1 MPTRDIRARLALE
14 GEQEFKRAMSDAAQS
29 IKTLDAEQKL
39 ADAQFRATG
48 DAQQYAADKARILQE
63 KIAEQQKAVDAAK
76 KAIETMKEKG
86 VDPNSRSMQDWNRK
100 LLTARTR
107 LVTMQTELDK
117 TETELD
123 QQGKELDETG
133 QQADNYNEDL
143 KRIGDGVDFQNT
155 ISAIDDMKGHLES
168 IIRTTAHAAKA
179 LWDMERGAGQWA
191 DEIATAAQQA
201 GVDAETYQA
210 WEYASRFIDTSVET
224 IVSSRQKLLNSMKSD
239 SEETAKVFNQLGVV
253 TRNTDGTLR
262 DQTDTFWDVI
272 DALGRIDDETT
283 RDAYAQTLLGRSA
296 KELNPLINAGSA
308 AYKDLAEE
316 GRDVAVVSQE
326 NVDALTALDD
336 ANQSLDARLQK
347 TQRTI
352 QASLAEPFTE
362 LSTAISDILDRF
374 NEFLETDEGKAA
386 LERVGSAITG
396 LITSFTDMDFEGI
409 VNGAASALN
418 GVTSALEWVSENQ
431 QLVVAAV
438 KAIALAWTGLTV
450 SKEVLTVLQLLK
462 TINWSRISKLG
473 GGAASAAGNA
483 AGEAAGNAAAG
494 AGGGLLSRAGAAIK
508 SGASKVGGAL
518 KTGAAKAGEA
528 IKVAAPVVG
537 GALAKASPYM
547 LFAAAT
553 AGGSAALDRYATE
566 RDYGGYNR
574 AEENYA
580 ELMADTAN
588 ERIRQMQRVMDAF
601 HEAVEATDEQYGGY
615 DINKIKE
622 TFRENAQ
629 AVYDAMPE
637 LDFWDYFRDSVN
649 YEDGLDADEIE
660 KIIDE
665 DMLGDRWVDLGSQ
678 VVAGLAQGIQESQA
692 EAAEAASG
700 MADGV
705 AGAVSET
712 LDINSPSVVMQE
724 MGGYVAQGFADGI
737 ILGTPAA
744 VAAAQQMAAAV
755 AAALQGIGAGAA
767 GMGAAYGMTP
777 MYNGAYAGAGA
788 GGAGGGTIHA
798 TLMMD
803 RRVVGEMVTP
813 VVNSTLPTIVTAR

>member
-76 KAIETMKEKG
+76 SAIEKMKEKG
-86 VDPNSRSMQDWNRK
+86 VDPNSKSMQDWNRK

-201 GVDAETYQA
+201 GVDAETYQS

-224 IVSSRQKLLNSMKSD
+224 IVSSRQKLLNNMKSG

-308 AYKDLAEE
+308 AYKDLADE
-316 GRDVAVVSQE
+316 GREVAVVSQE

-352 QASLAEPFTE
+352 QASLAEPFTQ

-374 NEFLETDEGKAA
+374 NAFLETDEGKAA

-396 LITSFTDMDFEGI
+396 LISSFTDMDFEGI

-418 GVTSALEWVSENQ
+418 AVTSALEWVSDNQ
-431 QLVVAAV
+431 ELVVAAV

-462 TINWSRISKLG
+462 TINWSKISKIG
-473 GGAASAAGNA
+473 GGAAASAAGNA
-483 AGEAAGNAAAG
+483 AGGAAAG
-494 AGGGLLSRAGAAIK
+494 TGGGLLSRAGTAIK
-508 SGASKVGGAL
+508 NGVAKV
-518 KTGAAKAGEA
+518 
-528 IKVAAPVVG
+528 APVVG

-588 ERIRQMQRVMDAF
+588 ERIQQMQRVMDAF
-601 HEAVEATDEQYGGY
+601 HEAVEAEDEQYGGY

-622 TFRENAQ
+622 TFRKNAQ

-649 YEDGLDADEIE
+649 YEDGLSAEEIE
-660 KIIDE
+660 KIINAP
-665 DMLGDRWVDLGSQ
+665 DMLGDTWVDLGSD
-678 VVAGLAQGIQESQA
+678 VVAGLAQGIEQSQA
-692 EAAEAASG
+692 EAAEAAAG

-724 MGGYVAQGFADGI
+724 MGGNIAAGLAEGI

>member
-14 GEQEFKRAMSDAAQS
+14 GEHEFKRAINDADEA
-29 IKTLDAEQKL
+29 IKTLNAEQKL

-76 KAIETMKEKG
+76 SAIEKLKEKG
-86 VDPNSRSMQDWNRK
+86 VDPNSKAMQDWNRK

-133 QQADNYNEDL
+133 QQAENYNEDL

-155 ISAIDDMKGHLES
+155 ISAIDDMRGHLES

-201 GVDAETYQA
+201 GVDAETYQS

-224 IVSSRQKLLNSMKSD
+224 IISSRQKLLNNMKSG

-296 KELNPLINAGSA
+296 KELNPLIDAGSA

-316 GRDVAVVSQE
+316 GREVAVVSQE

-352 QASLAEPFTE
+352 QASLAEPFTQ
-362 LSTAISDILDRF
+362 LSTSLSEILDRF

-386 LERVGSAITG
+386 LERVGNAITG
-396 LITSFTDMDFEGI
+396 LISSFTDMDFEGI

-462 TINWSRISKLG
+462 TINWSKISKIG
-473 GGAASAAGNA
+473 GGAAASAAGN
-483 AGEAAGNAAAG
+483 AAGNAAAG

-637 LDFWDYFRDSVN
+637 LDFWQYFRDSVN
-649 YEDGLDADEIE
+649 YEDGLSAEEIE
-660 KIIDE
+660 KIINAP
-665 DMLGDRWVDLGSQ
+665 DMLGDTWVDLGSA
-678 VVAGLAQGIQESQA
+678 VVAGLAQGIEESQA
-692 EAAEAASG
+692 QAAEAAAG

-705 AGAVSET
+705 AGAVAET

-724 MGGYVAQGFADGI
+724 MGGNIAAGLAEGI

-767 GMGAAYGMTP
+767 GMGAAYGMAP
-777 MYNGAYAGAGA
+777 MYNGAFAGAGA
-788 GGAGGGTIHA
+788 GGAGGGTLHA

>member
-48 DAQQYAADKARILQE
+48 DAEQYAADKARILQE

-86 VDPNSRSMQDWNRK
+86 VDPNSKSMQDWNRK

-133 QQADNYNEDL
+133 QQAENYNDEL

-155 ISAIDDMKGHLES
+155 ISAIDSMKGHLES

-201 GVDAETYQA
+201 GVDAETYQS

-296 KELNPLINAGSA
+296 KELNPLIDAGSA

-316 GRDVAVVSQE
+316 GREVAVVSQE
-326 NVDALTALDD
+326 NVDALTDLDD

-352 QASLAEPFTE
+352 QASLAEPFTQ
-362 LSTAISDILDRF
+362 LSTAISEILDRF

-396 LITSFTDMDFEGI
+396 LISSFTDMDFEGI

-418 GVTSALEWVSENQ
+418 AVTSALEWVSDNQ
-431 QLVVAAV
+431 ELVVAAV

-462 TINWSRISKLG
+462 TINWSKISKIG
-473 GGAASAAGNA
+473 GGAAASAAGNA
-483 AGEAAGNAAAG
+483 AGGAAAG
-494 AGGGLLSRAGAAIK
+494 TGGGLLSRAGTAIK
-508 SGASKVGGAL
+508 NGV
-518 KTGAAKAGEA
+518 AK
-528 IKVAAPVVG
+528 AAPVVG

-649 YEDGLDADEIE
+649 YEDGLSAEEIE
-660 KIIDE
+660 KIINAP
-665 DMLGDRWVDLGSQ
+665 DMLGDTWVDLGSD
-678 VVAGLAQGIQESQA
+678 VVAGLAQGIEESQA
-692 EAAEAASG
+692 QAAEAAAG

-705 AGAVSET
+705 AGAVSGA
-712 LDINSPSVVMQE
+712 LQINSPSVVMQE
-724 MGGYVAQGFADGI
+724 MGGYVAQGLADGI

-777 MYNGAYAGAGA
+777 MYNGATAGMGA
-788 GGAGGGTIHA
+788 GGAGGGTLHA

>member
-1 MPTRDIRARLALE
+1 VPTRDIRARLALE

-76 KAIETMKEKG
+76 SAIEKMKEKG
-86 VDPNSRSMQDWNRK
+86 VDPNSKSMQDWNRK

-201 GVDAETYQA
+201 GVDAETYQS

-224 IVSSRQKLLNSMKSD
+224 IVSSRQKLLNNMKSG

-308 AYKDLAEE
+308 AYKDLADE
-316 GRDVAVVSQE
+316 GREVAVVSQE

-352 QASLAEPFTE
+352 QASLAEPFTQ

-374 NEFLETDEGKAA
+374 NAFLETDEGKAA

-396 LITSFTDMDFEGI
+396 LISSFTDMDFEGI

-418 GVTSALEWVSENQ
+418 AVTSALEWVSDNQ
-431 QLVVAAV
+431 ELVVAAV

-462 TINWSRISKLG
+462 TINWSKISKIG
-473 GGAASAAGNA
+473 GGAAASAAGNA
-483 AGEAAGNAAAG
+483 AGGAAAG
-494 AGGGLLSRAGAAIK
+494 TGGGLLSRAGTAIK
-508 SGASKVGGAL
+508 NGVAKV
-518 KTGAAKAGEA
+518 
-528 IKVAAPVVG
+528 APVVG

-588 ERIRQMQRVMDAF
+588 ERIQQMQRVMDAF
-601 HEAVEATDEQYGGY
+601 HEAVEAEDEQYGGY

-622 TFRENAQ
+622 TFRKNAQ

-649 YEDGLDADEIE
+649 YEDGLSAEEIE
-660 KIIDE
+660 KIINAP
-665 DMLGDRWVDLGSQ
+665 DMLGDTWVDLGSD
-678 VVAGLAQGIQESQA
+678 VVAGLAQGIEQSQA
-692 EAAEAASG
+692 EAAEAAAG

-724 MGGYVAQGFADGI
+724 MGGNIAAGLAEGI